1 MEDKIAKK
9 VINVKE
15 AKERAFLVGVRN
27 YKNLQ
32 IWDIDDSISELCELA
47 TGAGAEIIG
56 TLTQNVRKHQ
66 NAYLGKGKL
75 IELKKIVTQRNI
87 NTVICDDEL
96 HPNQQLELEKFL
108 DGVKVID
115 RTALILD
122 IFASNAQTKEGRLQ
136 VELAQHEYLFPR
148 LAGQWTHLER
158 LGGGIGTRGPG
169 ESQIETDRRLA
180 RVRIQKL
187 KKELQKVRRHRE
199 RYRIR
204 RKSSDIPV
212 VALVGYTN
220 SGKSTM
226 LNQLTTS
233 SVLSENRM
241 FSTLDP
247 ITKKLR
253 LLNNETVLITDTVG
267 FIQKLPTT
275 LIAAFRATL
284 EEANEADLILN
295 VVDSSHLMRDQQVIA
310 VKGILDEIGLADKPM
325 ITLLNKCDN
334 LPEDYAVSGDDKLL
348 GFLRSVDNPVFC
360 SGLTGLGKKEILRE
374 IGEKLNKKIAG

>member
-1 MEDKIAKK
+1 
-9 VINVKE
+9 V
-15 AKERAFLVGVRN
+15 
-27 YKNLQ
+27 
-32 IWDIDDSISELCELA
+32 ELSELA
-47 TGAGAEIIG
+47 TGAGAEVIG
-56 TLTQNVRKHQ
+56 ALTQNVKRHQ

-75 IELKKIVTQRNI
+75 AELKDIIIKKDIDTL
-87 NTVICDDEL
+87 ICDDEL

-136 VELAQHEYLFPR
+136 VELAQHEYLLPR

-180 RVRIQKL
+180 RGRIQKL
-187 KKELQKVRRHRE
+187 KKEIEKVRRHRE
-199 RYRIR
+199 RYRVR
-204 RKSSDIPV
+204 RKSSDIPII
-212 VALVGYTN
+212 ALVGYTN
-220 SGKSTM
+220 AGKSTM
-226 LNQLTTS
+226 LNQLTSS

-247 ITKKLR
+247 VTRQLR
-253 LLNNETVLITDTVG
+253 LLDGKTVLLTDTVG

-284 EEANEADLILN
+284 EEANEADLILH
-295 VVDSSHLMRDQQVIA
+295 VVDVSHSMRDQQVNSVKDILNEIA
-310 VKGILDEIGLADKPM
+310 DNDKIEIRKF
-325 ITLLNKCDN
+325 IRFK
-334 LPEDYAVSGDDKLL
+334 V
-348 GFLRSVDNPVFC
+348 
-360 SGLTGLGKKEILRE
+360 
-374 IGEKLNKKIAG
+374 GEGV

>member
-1 MEDKIAKK
+1 M
-9 VINVKE
+9 
-15 AKERAFLVGVRN
+15 
-27 YKNLQ
+27 
-32 IWDIDDSISELCELA
+32 SELA

-56 TLTQNVRKHQ
+56 TLTQSVKKHQ

-75 IELKKIVTQRNI
+75 VELKKIVTQRNI
-87 NTVICDDEL
+87 DTVICDDEL
-96 HPNQQLELEKFL
+96 HPNQQLELERFL

-180 RVRIQKL
+180 RGRIQKL

-199 RYRIR
+199 RYRVR
-204 RKSSDIPV
+204 RKSSNIPV

-220 SGKSTM
+220 AGKSTM
-226 LNQLTTS
+226 LNQLTAS

-247 ITKKLR
+247 ITRKLR
-253 LLNNETVLITDTVG
+253 LLDGETVLITDTVG

-310 VKGILDEIGLADKPM
+310 VKDILDEIGLASKPM
-325 ITLLNKCDN
+325 ITLLNKCD
-334 LPEDYAVSGDDKLL
+334 KLL
-348 GFLRSVDNPVFC
+348 ENYPVSEEDNLLLSFLNSVDNPVFC
-360 SGLTGLGKKEILRE
+360 SGLTGLGKKEILRA
-374 IGEKLNKKIAG
+374 IGEKLNEKIVDQGLEI

>member
-1 MEDKIAKK
+1 M
-9 VINVKE
+9 
-15 AKERAFLVGVRN
+15 
-27 YKNLQ
+27 
-32 IWDIDDSISELCELA
+32 SELA

-56 TLTQNVRKHQ
+56 TLTQSVKKHQ

-75 IELKKIVTQRNI
+75 VELKKIVTQRNI
-87 NTVICDDEL
+87 DTVICDDEL
-96 HPNQQLELEKFL
+96 HPNQQLELERFL

-180 RVRIQKL
+180 RGRIQKL

-199 RYRIR
+199 RYRVR
-204 RKSSDIPV
+204 RKSSNIPV

-220 SGKSTM
+220 AGKSTM

-247 ITKKLR
+247 ITRKLR
-253 LLNNETVLITDTVG
+253 LLDGETVLITDTVG

-310 VKGILDEIGLADKPM
+310 VKDILDEIGLAAKPM
-325 ITLLNKCDN
+325 ITLLNKCDK
-334 LPEDYAVSGDDKLL
+334 LPENYPVSEEDNSLL
-348 GFLRSVDNPVFC
+348 SFLSSVDNPVFC
-360 SGLTGLGKKEILRE
+360 SGLTGLGKKEILKA
-374 IGEKLNKKIAG
+374 IGKKLNEEAVV

>member
-1 MEDKIAKK
+1 M
-9 VINVKE
+9 
-15 AKERAFLVGVRN
+15 
-27 YKNLQ
+27 
-32 IWDIDDSISELCELA
+32 SELA

-56 TLTQNVRKHQ
+56 TLTQSVKKHQ

-75 IELKKIVTQRNI
+75 VELKKIVTQRNI
-87 NTVICDDEL
+87 DTVICDDEL
-96 HPNQQLELEKFL
+96 HPNQQLELERFL

-180 RVRIQKL
+180 RGRIQKL
-187 KKELQKVRRHRE
+187 KKELQRRHRE
-199 RYRIR
+199 RYRVR
-204 RKSSDIPV
+204 RKSSNIPV

-220 SGKSTM
+220 AGKSTM
-226 LNQLTTS
+226 LNQLTAS

-247 ITKKLR
+247 ITRKLR
-253 LLNNETVLITDTVG
+253 LLDGETVLITDTVG

-310 VKGILDEIGLADKPM
+310 VKDILDEIGLASKPM
-325 ITLLNKCDN
+325 ITLLNKCD
-334 LPEDYAVSGDDKLL
+334 KLL
-348 GFLRSVDNPVFC
+348 ENYPVSEEDNLLLSFLNSVDNPVFC
-360 SGLTGLGKKEILRE
+360 SGLTGLGKKEILRA
-374 IGEKLNKKIAG
+374 IGEKLNEKIVDQGLEI

>member
-1 MEDKIAKK
+1 MQ
-9 VINVKE
+9 
-15 AKERAFLVGVRN
+15 N
-27 YKNLQ
+27 YNDHQ
-32 IWDIDDSISELCELA
+32 IWNIDDSISELKELA
-47 TGAGAEIIG
+47 LSAGAEVVG
-56 TLTQNVRKHQ
+56 TLIQNVKKHQ

-75 IELKKIVTQRNI
+75 LELKKRLIETNAE
-87 NTVICDDEL
+87 TVICDDEL

-108 DGVKVID
+108 DGIKVID

-180 RVRIQKL
+180 RGRIQKL
-187 KKELQKVRRHRE
+187 KKEIEKVKRHRE
-199 RYRIR
+199 RYRVR

-220 SGKSTM
+220 AGKSTM
-226 LNQLTTS
+226 LNQLTSS
-233 SVLSENRM
+233 SVLSEDRM

-247 ITKKLR
+247 VTRKLR
-253 LLNNETVLITDTVG
+253 LLGGETVLITDTVG

-284 EEANEADLILN
+284 EEAKEADLILN
-295 VVDSSHLMRDQQVIA
+295 VVDSSHFMREQQVRA
-310 VKGILDEIGLADKPM
+310 VKDILGEIGLLDKPM
-325 ITLLNKCDN
+325 VTLLNKCDK
-334 LPEDYAVSGDDKLL
+334 LPEDYIASDDSSLFD
-348 GFLRSVDNPVFC
+348 FLISVANPVFC
-360 SGLTGLGKKEILRE
+360 SGLTGFGKKEVLRT
-374 IGEKLNKKIAG
+374 IGEKLIRKAAI

>member
-1 MEDKIAKK
+1 
-9 VINVKE
+9 
-15 AKERAFLVGVRN
+15 
-27 YKNLQ
+27 
-32 IWDIDDSISELCELA
+32 
-47 TGAGAEIIG
+47 
-56 TLTQNVRKHQ
+56 
-66 NAYLGKGKL
+66 LGKGKL

-87 NTVICDDEL
+87 DTVICDDEL
-96 HPNQQLELEKFL
+96 HPNQQLELERFL

-180 RVRIQKL
+180 RGRIRKL

-199 RYRIR
+199 RYRAR
-204 RKSSDIPV
+204 RKSSNIPV

-220 SGKSTM
+220 AGKSTM
-226 LNQLTTS
+226 LNQLTAS

-247 ITKKLR
+247 ITRKLR
-253 LLNNETVLITDTVG
+253 LLDGETILITDTVG

-310 VKGILDEIGLADKPM
+310 VKGILDEIGLADKPI
-325 ITLLNKCDN
+325 ITLLNKCDK
-334 LPEDYAVSGDDKLL
+334 LPENYPVPEEDNSLL
-348 GFLRSVDNPVFC
+348 SFLSSVDNPVFC
-360 SGLTGLGKKEILRE
+360 SGLTGLGNKEILRA
-374 IGEKLNKKIAG
+374 IEKQLNKKVGV